1 MGREFVLQLSRYVQV
16 DEIWAIARRAEN
28 LEALKRQ
35 VVVPVRPVPLD
46 LCAAE
51 SFDTFA
57 ALLESEKPD
66 VKLLVMGVK
75 LLPHSLIMNIWL
87 SQQKKA
93 RNNTG
98 LTTK

>member
-51 SFDTFA
+51 SFDAFA

-66 VKLLVMGVK
+66 VKLQVMGVK